1 MMLQARDIPN
11 CITVLRVLLTAPV
24 AYLLLEQRYSEAL
37 LLFLI
42 AGLSDG
48 LDGYLAKR
56 YNWSSRL
63 GSILD
68 PLADK
73 LLLVTAYICLSWV
86 GDIPLWLAF
95 MVLGRDLIIVL
106 GAIAYYFLVGHYQ
119 PAPTWISKIN
129 TTLQIVLV
137 LALVFSLGLVA
148 LPQWLLISLVYAV
161 CATTLLSGLDY
172 VWSWGRKAYRNYS

>member
-11 CITVLRVLLTAPV
+11 GITIVRVLLTAPV

-37 LLFLI
+37 LLFFI

-56 YNWSSRL
+56 FDWSSRL

-95 MVLGRDLIIVL
+95 LVLGRDIVIVL
-106 GAIAYYFLVGHYQ
+106 GATAYYFFVGHYQ
-119 PAPTWISKIN
+119 PSPTWISKIN
-129 TTLQIVLV
+129 TTLQILLVLV
-137 LALVFSLGLVA
+137 LVFSLGVIA
-148 LPQWLLISLVYAV
+148 LPQWLLTSLVYAV
-161 CATTLLSGLDY
+161 CVTTVLSGFDY
-172 VWSWGRKAYRNYS
+172 IWSWGRKAFREYS